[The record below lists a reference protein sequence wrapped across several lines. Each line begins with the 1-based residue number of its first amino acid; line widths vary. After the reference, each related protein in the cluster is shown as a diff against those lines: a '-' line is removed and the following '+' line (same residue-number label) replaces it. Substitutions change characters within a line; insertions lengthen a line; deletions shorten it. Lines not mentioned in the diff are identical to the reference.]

1 MNFVKFSTTPE
12 EFPYEEGCYLDFAVS
27 LDINVYQQQE
37 YLSFN
42 IKDVRP
48 SGFDTEKAMLELQTY
63 EQYQKG
69 IVSPKVIDY
78 YPSREE
84 FAALYRYLRQH
95 PRQLY
100 TIDSLLSAIGL
111 PTLGAFKL
119 LIILDIM
126 QEMKLIRYR
135 RSGDELRVQREEVRG
150 KVDLESSVIY
160 RKLKEVISH
169 VGNHP

>member
-1 MNFVKFSTTPE
+1 M
-12 EFPYEEGCYLDFAVS
+12 
-27 LDINVYQQQE
+27 
-37 YLSFN
+37 
-42 IKDVRP
+42 
-48 SGFDTEKAMLELQTY
+48 
-63 EQYQKG
+63 
-69 IVSPKVIDY
+69 IDY

-111 PTLGAFKL
+111 PTLRAFKL

-126 QEMKLIRYR
+126 QEMKLIRYQ
-135 RSGDELRVQREEVRG
+135 RSGDELSVQREEVKG